1 MESDLT
7 LEVIIGRQEEYPVD
21 PVCILYNQL
30 YFMVDVLVD
39 VLVDDLVYSIRRPS
53 YLIDLI
59 IGYLKLALKR

>member
-1 MESDLT
+1 MESYLT

-39 VLVDDLVYSIRRPS
+39 VLVDDLVYI
-53 YLIDLI
+53 LLD
-59 IGYLKLALKR
+59 ALPT